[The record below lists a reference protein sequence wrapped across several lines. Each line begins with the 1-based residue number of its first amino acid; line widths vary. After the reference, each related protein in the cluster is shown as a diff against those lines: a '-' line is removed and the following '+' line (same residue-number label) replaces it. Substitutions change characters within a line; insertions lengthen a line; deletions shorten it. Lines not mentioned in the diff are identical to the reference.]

1 MHLKYF
7 STDQYANMIKKVR
20 DYSHYHKIPLPQLK
34 FKGTVKLHGTNS
46 SIYNQ
51 WENQQL
57 ICQSR
62 NEIITTEKDNA
73 GFANFVAQK
82 EGFVVDLFSQ
92 IKKNIQPIKNIDSKN
107 QYIVIYGEWCGGSI
121 QKKVAIA
128 QLEKMYVIFGMKIVG
143 MNQEKEI
150 EKEVWLTEKQMSH
163 VFENMKESLNQ
174 NKIYN
179 IYDFPTWEI
188 NIDMNQPQLV
198 QNDLIEI
205 TKAVEECCPVAKQF
219 GVEGI
224 GEGVVWKCVSYDM
237 NLPIMDLTF
246 KVKGEKHSV
255 TKTKKLVEVDLEKV
269 KSIQEFVEMVVTDNR
284 LEQGLD
290 YLKEQHL
297 ELDIK
302 NMGVFLKWIG
312 NDCLKEESERMKI
325 SNLERKEIMP
335 AIANKAKDW
344 FLKKY
349 YEYTKIS
356 IAPKIKF

>member
-7 STDQYANMIKKVR
+7 STEQYANIIKKVK
-20 DYSHYHKIPLPQLK
+20 DYANYHKLPIPTLK

-46 SIYNQ
+46 SVYNS
-51 WENQQL
+51 WENNSL

-62 NEIITTEKDNA
+62 NEIITTEKDNE
-73 GFANFVAQK
+73 GFANFISQK
-82 EGFVVDLFSQ
+82 ENFVIDLFSQ
-92 IKKNIQPIKNIDSKN
+92 IKKNIKPINDIDVKN
-107 QYIVIYGEWCGGSI
+107 QYIVIYGEWCGGNI
-121 QKKVAIA
+121 QKKVALT
-128 QLEKMYVIFGMKIVG
+128 QLEKMYVIFAIKIVG
-143 MNQEKEI
+143 INQEKEI
-150 EKEVWLTEKQMSH
+150 EKEVWLI
-163 VFENMKESLNQ
+163 ENQINHIFSKMKNELNK
-174 NKIYN
+174 NNIYN

-188 NIDMNQPQLV
+188 EVDMKQPQLV

-205 TKAVEECCPVAKQF
+205 TKNVEKCCPVSKQF

-224 GEGVVWKCVSYDM
+224 GEGVVWKCISY
-237 NLPIMDLTF
+237 NSEFPIENLTF

-269 KSIQEFVEMVVTDNR
+269 KSIKEFIEMILTENR
-284 LEQGLD
+284 LEQGLE

-297 ELDIK
+297 DLDIK

-312 NDCLKEESERMKI
+312 NDCLKEESQRMI
-325 SNLERKEIMP
+325 ESELERKDVMP

-349 YEYTKIS
+349 YDETNIS
-356 IAPKIKF
+356 IAPKMKF